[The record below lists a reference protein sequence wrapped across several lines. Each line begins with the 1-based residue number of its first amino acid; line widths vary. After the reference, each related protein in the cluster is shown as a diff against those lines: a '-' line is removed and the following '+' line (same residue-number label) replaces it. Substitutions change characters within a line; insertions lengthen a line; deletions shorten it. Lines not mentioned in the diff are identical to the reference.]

1 MKTTDDL
8 YINGR
13 KIRFLRGTHNEI
25 GEWLFKDQDYKIS
38 VCTKY
43 IESRDWSMDTEL
55 SISVIKND
63 KTIGY
68 QTIPM
73 EASQDR
79 VLGVISKIIS
89 SYNQQTKTLESWAD
103 EQSQK
108 DYLF

>member
-13 KIRFLRGTHNEI
+13 KIRFLSRTQNEI
-25 GEWLFKDQDYKIS
+25 GEWLFKDQEYKIS

-43 IESRDWSMDTEL
+43 TESRDWSMDTEL
-55 SISVIKND
+55 RISVMKND
-63 KTIGY
+63 KRIGV

-73 EASQDR
+73 EASKDR

-89 SYNQQTKTLESWAD
+89 SYNQQVKSLESWAD

-108 DYLF
+108 DCLF